1 MGQIIC
7 MNYEDVG
14 GGGKVFL
21 VTVNH
26 PEANGTTIK
35 TGQSEL
41 TGESLIYSGMTQT
54 CPDSHTAS
62 SLGGVF
68 DFTLTITSSISVRLH
83 SSAYTN
89 KYILADFIVNGTT
102 VESDIQIDTFKSLDF
117 VYTVSFGVLV

>member
-1 MGQIIC
+1 MSLITVDYGT
-7 MNYEDVG
+7 VG
-14 GGGKVFL
+14 GGSKVFL

-54 CPDSHTAS
+54 CSDNHTAS
-62 SLGGVF
+62 NLGGVF

-89 KYILADFIVNGTT
+89 QYILADLIVNGTT
-102 VESDIQIDTFKSLDF
+102 VESNIQIDTLKRLDY

>member
-1 MGQIIC
+1 MLVSMETGAT
-7 MNYEDVG
+7 G
-14 GGGKVFL
+14 GGSSVYL

-41 TGESLIYSGMTQT
+41 TGESLIHSGMTQT
-54 CPDSHTAS
+54 CPDNHTAS

-68 DFTLTITSSISVRLH
+68 DFTLTITNSVSVRLH

-102 VESDIQIDTFKSLDF
+102 VESDIQIDTPKSLDY